1 MIVWAEADKYFIAL
15 HYLKSVD
22 NKSVQ
27 LIMSSYCLI
36 LPFNTALVCSFR
48 SQQAM
53 TERLHNTIMK
63 ALQFAEV
70 YECDTE
76 ISL

>member
-1 MIVWAEADKYFIAL
+1 MW
-15 HYLKSVD
+15 
-22 NKSVQ
+22 
-27 LIMSSYCLI
+27 
-36 LPFNTALVCSFR
+36 PFSTALVCSFR

-53 TERLHNTIMK
+53 TERLHHTIMK

-70 YECDTE
+70 YECDTV